1 MSRKSRL
8 AEQIRRELSSVI
20 QMEMRDPRLGMVT
33 ITDVELSRDLSVAK
47 IYYTVFEQDK
57 KTSSQK
63 ALESS
68 EGFLRKHLANILSI
82 RSLPRLSFYY
92 DESIERGSRIS
103 SMIDKAVAD
112 DKLKSHT
119 ADESD
124 NQEENQ

>member
-8 AEQIRRELSSVI
+8 AEQIRRELSSLI
-20 QMEMRDPRLGMVT
+20 QLEMRDPRLGMVT

-47 IYYTVFEQDK
+47 IHYTVFEEDK
-57 KTSSQK
+57 KASTQK

-68 EGFLRKHLANILSI
+68 EGFLRKHLASTLSI

-103 SMIDKAVAD
+103 SMIDKAMAD
-112 DKLKSHT
+112 DKLKSHSS
-119 ADESD
+119 ESQE
-124 NQEENQ
+124 QEEK

>member
-1 MSRKSRL
+1 MSRKPRL

-47 IYYTVFEQDK
+47 IHYTVFEEDK
-57 KTSSQK
+57 KASTQK
-63 ALESS
+63 ALEHS

-103 SMIDKAVAD
+103 SMIDKAVSD
-112 DKLKSHT
+112 DKLKSQSS
-119 ADESD
+119 ESQD
-124 NQEENQ
+124 PEENQ